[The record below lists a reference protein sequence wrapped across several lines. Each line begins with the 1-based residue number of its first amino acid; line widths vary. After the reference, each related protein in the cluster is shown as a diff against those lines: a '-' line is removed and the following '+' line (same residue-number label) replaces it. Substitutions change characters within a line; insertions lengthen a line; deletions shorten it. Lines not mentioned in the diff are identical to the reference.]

1 MMSVPGPKTAI
12 VLRDQHGG
20 MYRSEVLQS
29 RHNQLVLAR
38 PADEAGRP
46 LVPGTRLLVT
56 WPDDK
61 SLLVLPVVL
70 VDRQDQNGTET
81 LITSIDGASWREE
94 RRQYARSAIAAS
106 LHIYFAGENPGD
118 INEAAGE
125 LIDLSEVALRCVV
138 SAANQAL
145 CRPRTPVSAEV
156 QVDGDVFEIPGH
168 VLLGKQTDREDAGL
182 ELVVLFDRPVPR
194 VEELRVV
201 IGELSK
207 TPTAAAG

>member
-1 MMSVPGPKTAI
+1 MMSIPGPKTAV

-29 RHNQLVLAR
+29 RHNQLVLAQ
-38 PADEAGRP
+38 PSDQAGRE
-46 LVPGTRLLVT
+46 LAPGTRLLVT

-70 VDRQDQNGTET
+70 LDRLEQNGIET
-81 LITSIDGASWREE
+81 LVTSVDGASWREE
-94 RRQYARSAIAAS
+94 RRQYARSTIAAS
-106 LHIYFAGENPGD
+106 LSIYYAGENPGD
-118 INEAAGE
+118 INEATAE

-194 VEELRVV
+194 VDELRVV
-201 IGELSK
+201 IGELSR
-207 TPTAAAG
+207 TATAAAG